1 MAASTA
7 RGLNMVIPHHI
18 AELVAVNLG
27 LGWRIIVCG
36 GDAKHHLALI
46 QLRQEPL
53 IFIH

>member
-1 MAASTA
+1 
-7 RGLNMVIPHHI
+7 MVIPYHI

-27 LGWRIIVCG
+27 LRWRIIVCG
-36 GDAKHHLALI
+36 GDVKHHLALF